1 MLQGI
6 AIAIINVDLNDLR
19 NTSNTIIAKN
29 APNIKLF
36 LTTDIELFMYVVSVY
51 TFVK

>member
-1 MLQGI
+1 MLDGI

-19 NTSNTIIAKN
+19 NISKTMIAKK

-36 LTTDIELFMYVVSVY
+36 LTTDIELFMYVVSV
-51 TFVK
+51 